1 MKISD
6 HKLDTLIR
14 AASDELLEE
23 DVNYAKSLDTSTTQI
38 SDKAIRRIRR
48 NIKNYDKEPW
58 WNSIPFSCR
67 KIVAAMLVLCTIS
80 FGMCL
85 SVTAVRA
92 EIAHTILEWY
102 DKFVS
107 VFYVT
112 DETPPSTIE
121 DYKEPLLMLAGT
133 EKQVIE
139 QNLANYFI
147 IYCSDELP
155 CLTYQQMIID
165 SMVKLDNEKCTVSE
179 ITINGFDAQL
189 FDYDDGSLV
198 VTWSDGQYAYII
210 SMDLSDIESDL
221 LISIAES
228 VN

>member
-48 NIKNYDKEPW
+48 NIRNYDKEPW

-133 EKQVIE
+133 EKLVIE
-139 QNLANYFI
+139 QNPANHSILYLSNGIPI
-147 IYCSDELP
+147 IS
-155 CLTYQQMIID
+155 YQQMIID
-165 SMVKLDNEKCTVSE
+165 SMVKLDSE
-179 ITINGFDAQL
+179 NCAISNIDINGFDAQL
-189 FDYDDGSLV
+189 FEYDDGSIAT
-198 VTWSDGQYAYII
+198 TWNDGQYAYNIVLNN
-210 SMDLSDIESDL
+210 SELGSDL

-228 VN
+228 VK

>member
-14 AASDELLEE
+14 VASDELLED

-48 NIKNYDKEPW
+48 NIRNYDKEPW

-121 DYKEPLLMLAGT
+121 DYKEPLLLLAGT

-139 QNLANYFI
+139 QSSTNYFVF
-147 IYCSDELP
+147 YFADGLP
-155 CLTYQQMIID
+155 GMTYQQKIING
-165 SMVKLDNEKCTVSE
+165 MAKLDNEKCTVSD

-189 FDYDDGSLV
+189 FDYDDDTLA

-210 SMDLSDIESDL
+210 SMDPSDIESDL

>member
-6 HKLDTLIR
+6 HKLDALIR
-14 AASDELLEE
+14 AASDELLED

-38 SDKAIRRIRR
+38 SDKTIRRIRR

-210 SMDLSDIESDL
+210 SIDLSDIESDL